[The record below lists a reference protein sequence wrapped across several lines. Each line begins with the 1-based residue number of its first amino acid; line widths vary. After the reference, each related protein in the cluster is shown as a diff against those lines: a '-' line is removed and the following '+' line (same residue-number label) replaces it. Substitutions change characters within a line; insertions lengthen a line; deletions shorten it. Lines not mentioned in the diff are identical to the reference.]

1 MVDVDVFQLISF
13 GFLAGVVAQIII
25 VSHICWRICFHCTSL
40 LTKMSSILT
49 TCTCITADLWKRR
62 SCRRKELSDVPYVF
76 IFLNDCPICALCAQF
91 KLNN

>member
-40 LTKMSSILT
+40 LTNI
-49 TCTCITADLWKRR
+49 
-62 SCRRKELSDVPYVF
+62 
-76 IFLNDCPICALCAQF
+76 
-91 KLNN
+91 